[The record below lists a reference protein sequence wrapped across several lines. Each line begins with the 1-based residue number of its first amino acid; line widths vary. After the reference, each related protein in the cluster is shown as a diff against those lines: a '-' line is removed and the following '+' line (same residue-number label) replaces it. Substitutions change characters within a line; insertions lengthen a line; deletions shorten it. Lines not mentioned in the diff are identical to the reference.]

1 MDEVYHA
8 KPLSMSF
15 CLNCH
20 RDPAAFIRPAD
31 KVTDLGWQWSSDPAA
46 AAHMQETNGVEL
58 VKAWRVESLQNCSA
72 CHR

>member
-20 RDPAAFIRPAD
+20 RDPAAFIRPANQA
-31 KVTDLGWQWSSDPAA
+31 TDLGWKWSSDPGVAA
-46 AAHMQETNGVEL
+46 SMQETNGPAL
-58 VKAWRVESLQNCSA
+58 VKHWHVESLQNCSA

>member
-1 MDEVYHA
+1 MDEVHQA

-20 RDPAAFIRPAD
+20 RDPAQHVRPPD
-31 KVTDLGWQWSSDPAA
+31 KVTDLSWQWSPDS
-46 AAHMQETNGVEL
+46 ETNAILQTEYGTRYVHDWK
-58 VKAWRVESLQNCSA
+58 VQSLEDCSA